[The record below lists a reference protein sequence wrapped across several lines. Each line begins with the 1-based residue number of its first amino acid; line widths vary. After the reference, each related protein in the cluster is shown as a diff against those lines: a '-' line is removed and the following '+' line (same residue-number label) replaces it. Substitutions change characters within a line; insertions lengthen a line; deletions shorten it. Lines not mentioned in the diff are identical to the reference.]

1 MNLKHFDPSEFNC
14 QVTGTNN
21 MEKDFLEKLD
31 ELREACGFPFTITSG
46 YRHPTEHPI
55 EAKKDVPGTHA
66 QGIAADIKI
75 TNAVFRLKI
84 VTEAIRLG
92 FTGGARLFRKDG
104 RVERGVWVSFHDYQR
119 VSTPDRASDRG

>member
-1 MNLKHFDPSEFNC
+1 MKYLTHGECNC

-31 ELREACGFPFTITSG
+31 KLREACGFPFQITSG

-92 FTGGARLFRKDG
+92 FTGIGIANDFVHVDT
-104 RVERGVWVSFHDYQR
+104 RGT
-119 VSTPDRASDRG
+119 TPVMWTY